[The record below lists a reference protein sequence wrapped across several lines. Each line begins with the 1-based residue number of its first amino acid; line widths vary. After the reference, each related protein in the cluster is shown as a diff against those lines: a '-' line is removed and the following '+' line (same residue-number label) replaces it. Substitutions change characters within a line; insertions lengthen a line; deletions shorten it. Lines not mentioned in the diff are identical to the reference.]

1 MLNMSNYSLIL
12 TSPRGLESVLRAEIA
27 SIIGKNAVIGNGFV
41 RLENASLEDI
51 YRLNLH
57 ARTASRVLLQM
68 AKGAYR
74 DEDDIYRVA
83 RNVAWFLWFSVKRS
97 FKISIESTGSHLKS
111 LNFAALR
118 VKDAVCD
125 CFREEYNE
133 RPSVDK
139 DNPDIKIAVFLDKK
153 SVAIYLD
160 TSGEPLFKRGY
171 RQGQGVAPLREN
183 LAAGLLLLAG
193 FDGSQAFFDPM
204 AGSGTI
210 AIEAALIA
218 KNQAA
223 GLNREFAFQKLNNF
237 QAACWQKIHTQAEQA
252 IINAPHKI
260 MAFDKDKKIIQI
272 AQQNA
277 ENAGVAKDIHF
288 QAAHFPTDKPCHDD
302 NGLLLCNP
310 PYGERLETQ
319 NMVQSQYPQWATC
332 LKQQF
337 SGWTVGFFTADREL
351 PKIIRLLPK
360 RKIPL
365 YNGKLDCRLF
375 LFDMVSGSNRRQKV

>member
-1 MLNMSNYSLIL
+1 MSDFSIVL
-12 TSPRGLESVLRAEIA
+12 TCPRGLESILTTEIA
-27 SIIGKNAVIGNGFV
+27 TIVGKNAIVGNGFV
-41 RLENASLEDI
+41 RLENGTIEDI

-57 ARTASRVLLQM
+57 SRVASKVLLQV
-68 AKGAYR
+68 AHSPYR
-74 DEDDIYRVA
+74 NEDDIYHTA
-83 RNVAWFLWFSVKRS
+83 KSVAWFLWFGVRRT
-97 FKISIESTGSHLKS
+97 FKISIESQQANVKS

-153 SVAIYLD
+153 TVSIYLD

-193 FDGSQAFFDPM
+193 FNGEQAFFDPM

-218 KNQAA
+218 KKQAT
-223 GLNREFAFQKLNNF
+223 GLNRDFAFQKFNHFQSALWQKIHQQAQQAIIDAPHHIFAFDQDEKMVKIATQNAKNAGVATNITF
-237 QAACWQKIHTQAEQA
+237 QAACFPCD
-252 IINAPHKI
+252 NPS
-260 MAFDKDKKIIQI
+260 DDI
-272 AQQNA
+272 A
-277 ENAGVAKDIHF
+277 
-288 QAAHFPTDKPCHDD
+288 
-302 NGLLLCNP
+302 GLLLSNP

-319 NMVQSQYPQWATC
+319 QIVQKQYPQWAAC

-337 SGWTVGFFTADREL
+337 AGWTAGFFTADREL
-351 PKIIRLLPK
+351 PKIMRLLPK

-375 LFDMVSGSNRRQKV
+375 LFDMVSGSHRRQKI

>member
-1 MLNMSNYSLIL
+1 MSNYSVVL
-12 TSPRGLESVLRAEIA
+12 TCPRGLESVLTAEIA
-27 SIIGKNAVIGNGFV
+27 HIIGKNAVLGNGFV
-41 RLENASLEDI
+41 GVENASLEDI

-57 ARTASRVLLQM
+57 ARTASRVLLQV
-68 AKGAYR
+68 AKSHYR
-74 DEDDIYRVA
+74 DENDIYRAA
-83 RNVAWFLWFSVKRS
+83 RSVAWFLWFSVKCS
-97 FKISIESTGSHLKS
+97 FKISIESTGSHIKS

-133 RPSVDK
+133 RPSVNK
-139 DNPDIKIAVFLDKK
+139 DNPDIKIAVFLDNKNIT
-153 SVAIYLD
+153 IYLD

-183 LAAGLLLLAG
+183 LAAGLLLLAEY
-193 FDGSQAFFDPM
+193 DGNKPFFDPM

-223 GLNREFAFQKLNNF
+223 GLNRHFAFEKFNHFKKDL
-237 QAACWQKIHTQAEQA
+237 WQTIHTQAENSIREPKMPIFA
-252 IINAPHKI
+252 ADSFSPIIKTAK
-260 MAFDKDKKIIQI
+260 
-272 AQQNA
+272 QNA
-277 ENAGVAKDIHF
+277 REAGVLDCIHF
-288 QAAHFPTDKPCHDD
+288 QHAHFPNDTPPNVE
-302 NGLLLCNP
+302 NGLLLTNP
-310 PYGERLETQ
+310 PYGERLGELEKIRQ
-319 NMVQSQYPQWATC
+319 NYFAWSSS

-337 SGWTVGFFTADREL
+337 SGWTAGFFTADREL
-351 PKIIRLLPK
+351 PKIMRLLPK

-375 LFDMVSGSNRRQKV
+375 LFDMVSGSHRRQKV

>member
-1 MLNMSNYSLIL
+1 MSNYSLIL
-12 TSPRGLESVLRAEIA
+12 TCPRGLERVLTAEIA
-27 SIIGKNAVIGNGFV
+27 SIIGKNAACGNGFV
-41 RLENASLEDI
+41 RVENATLEDI

-57 ARTASRVLLQM
+57 TRTASRVLLQV
-68 AKGAYR
+68 ANQHYR
-74 DEDDIYRVA
+74 DEDDIYCAA

-193 FDGSQAFFDPM
+193 FNGEQAFFDPM

-223 GLNREFAFQKLNNF
+223 GLNRHFAFEKWNNF
-237 QAACWQKIHTQAEQA
+237 KRDVWQKIRTQAEQA

-260 MAFDKDKKIIQI
+260 MAFDEDKKIMQI
-272 AQQNA
+272 AQKNA
-277 ENAGVAKDIHF
+277 QKAGVGKEIYF
-288 QAAHFPTDKPCHDD
+288 QAAHFPNTKPCDD
-302 NGLLLCNP
+302 DCGLLLCNP
-310 PYGERLETQ
+310 PYGERLGELQ
-319 NMVQSQYPQWATC
+319 HIQKSYFAWSAA

-337 SGWTVGFFTADREL
+337 SGWTAGFFTADREL
-351 PKIIRLLPK
+351 PKIMRLLPK

-375 LFDMVSGSNRRQKV
+375 LFDIVSGSHRRQKV

>member
-1 MLNMSNYSLIL
+1 MLNMSNYSLVL
-12 TSPRGLESVLRAEIA
+12 TCPRGLESVLCAEIVA
-27 SIIGKNAVIGNGFV
+27 IIGKNAVIGNGFV
-41 RLENASLEDI
+41 RLEDASLEDI

-97 FKISIESTGSHLKS
+97 FKISIESTGTHLKS

-133 RPSVDK
+133 RPSVNK

-193 FDGSQAFFDPM
+193 FNGEQAFFDPM

-223 GLNREFAFQKLNNF
+223 GFNRHFAFEKWNNF
-237 QAACWQKIHTQAEQA
+237 KKDVWQKIHTQAENA
-252 IINAPHKI
+252 IITPKMPILAADNQAVLI
-260 MAFDKDKKIIQI
+260 KK
-272 AQQNA
+272 ARQNA
-277 ENAGVAKDIHF
+277 QNAGVLDAIEF
-288 QAAHFPTDKPCHDD
+288 YTAHFPDD
-302 NGLLLCNP
+302 NPCQIKQGLLLTNP
-310 PYGERLETQ
+310 PYGERLGELQ
-319 NMVQSQYPQWATC
+319 HIQSSYFAWSAA

-337 SGWTVGFFTADREL
+337 SGWTAGFFTADREL
-351 PKIIRLLPK
+351 PKIMRLLPK

-375 LFDMVSGSNRRQKV
+375 LFDIVSGSNRKQKT

>member
-1 MLNMSNYSLIL
+1 MSNYSLVL
-12 TSPRGLESVLRAEIA
+12 TCPRGLERVLTAEIA
-27 SIIGKNAVIGNGFV
+27 SIIGKNAACGNGFV
-41 RLENASLEDI
+41 RVENATLEDI

-57 ARTASRVLLQM
+57 ARTASRVLLQV
-68 AKGAYR
+68 ANSHYR
-74 DEDDIYRVA
+74 DEDDIYRAA
-83 RNVAWFLWFSVKRS
+83 RNVAWFLWFSVKCS

-193 FDGSQAFFDPM
+193 FNGEQAFFDPM

-223 GLNREFAFQKLNNF
+223 GLNRHFAF
-237 QAACWQKIHTQAEQA
+237 E
-252 IINAPHKI
+252 
-260 MAFDKDKKIIQI
+260 
-272 AQQNA
+272 
-277 ENAGVAKDIHF
+277 
-288 QAAHFPTDKPCHDD
+288 
-302 NGLLLCNP
+302 
-310 PYGERLETQ
+310 
-319 NMVQSQYPQWATC
+319 
-332 LKQQF
+332 
-337 SGWTVGFFTADREL
+337 
-351 PKIIRLLPK
+351 
-360 RKIPL
+360 
-365 YNGKLDCRLF
+365 
-375 LFDMVSGSNRRQKV
+375 

>member
-1 MLNMSNYSLIL
+1 MTDFSIVL
-12 TSPRGLESVLRAEIA
+12 TCPRGLESVLTTEIA
-27 SIIGKNAVIGNGFV
+27 TIVGKNAIVGNGFV
-41 RLENASLEDI
+41 RLENSTLADI

-57 ARTASRVLLQM
+57 SRVASKVLLQV
-68 AKGAYR
+68 AHSPYR
-74 DEDDIYRVA
+74 NEDDIYRTA
-83 RNVAWFLWFSVKRS
+83 KSVAWFLWFSVRHT
-97 FKISIESTGSHLKS
+97 FKISIESMGSPLKS

-153 SVAIYLD
+153 TVSIYLD

-193 FDGSQAFFDPM
+193 FNGDQAFFDPM

-218 KNQAA
+218 KNQAT
-223 GLNREFAFQKLNNF
+223 GLNRDFAFQKFNHF
-237 QAACWQKIHTQAEQA
+237 QAALWQKIHQQAQQA
-252 IINAPHKI
+252 IIDAPHHI
-260 MAFDKDKKIIQI
+260 FAFDKDEKMVKI
-272 AQQNA
+272 ATQNA
-277 ENAGVAKDIHF
+277 RNAGVAKDINF
-288 QAAHFPTDKPCHDD
+288 QAAHFPCD
-302 NGLLLCNP
+302 NLLPNAAGLLLTNP

-319 NMVQSQYPQWATC
+319 QIVQKQYPQWAAC

-337 SGWTVGFFTADREL
+337 AGWTAGFFTADREL
-351 PKIIRLLPK
+351 PKIMRLLPK

-375 LFDMVSGSNRRQKV
+375 LFDIVSGSHRRQKI